1 MNRLFRIEI
10 GKMCLLQYNVKEGV
24 PHMKTMNAEWKGR
37 VRHWIRTLREDLYE
51 PLGEIS
57 WEAFCTMDH
66 LSVKEALQGSF
77 TPVVPGFTWGHTWE
91 YCWFKGRI
99 TLPDAAEGER
109 IVLNLKP
116 NGESTL
122 FVNGQEFGTYRADWV
137 DQPHQFLEDNT
148 IAFLGKAGESYDIL
162 METYAG
168 HYFPDTHEC
177 AVGPILPGSYQDPL
191 TEGAR
196 RTLGVCTYGIWNEDA
211 YQLYMDVDTLDKLLE
226 VLDETSLRAAK
237 VAKALEQFT
246 LTAEFEQ
253 EKEARIG
260 SYRKA
265 REVLRP
271 VLEAVNGSTVPVFYA
286 IGNSHLDLAWLWPMA
301 ETHRKTARTFAAQL
315 RLMEEYPEYKYLQSQ
330 PASYEMCKKYYPAL
344 FERIKEAVKKGQWI
358 AEGAMWVEPDTN
370 VSGGEALIRQLLLG
384 RQYYKEEFGID
395 SEILWLPDTFGYS
408 AALPQILKGCNV
420 KYLVTQK
427 IFWSYNEGE
436 QFPYHYFNWEGMDG
450 SRIIS
455 FLPTGYT
462 YRTDPKQ
469 LNNIWKRRVQAQDLD
484 AFLVPFG
491 YGDGGGGPARDFVE
505 YARREENLEGCPKMK
520 LAGPN
525 EFFADMQK
533 MHGDPV
539 NTYVGELYFCAHR
552 GTYTSQAKVKQNNRR
567 AEFALR
573 EMELWSSIAGKNG
586 FAYDYEKTD
595 ALWKELLLNQ
605 FHDILPGSSLGRVY
619 REAEAAV
626 EKVIDE
632 VNALDERA
640 KEAIAG
646 ACGDGAV
653 TLFNSL
659 SFERFTVIELPAR
672 FADGAVCAD
681 GGAVPVQNSN
691 GRVKAMV
698 KLPSCGTLTLIPQ
711 KVQAKAPEAV
721 ITEEKD
727 GYRMENAKLIA
738 RINKKGEVTSFV
750 LKESGREFAA
760 EPLNRL
766 HLYKDIPR
774 LYDAW
779 DIDSNYRQQEV
790 EAACDVRI
798 EIVEQGLEAVLKV
811 TGRISN
817 SAYTQL
823 IRLGADSRRLEFETR
838 IDWKELHR
846 LLKAAFPVD
855 VYAENGINEIQFGYV
870 NRPTHRS
877 RQYDQDRF
885 EVCNHR
891 YSALADSVHGAAVL
905 NDCKYGISMNENV
918 MELTLLRAPASP
930 EMRADNRVHRFT
942 YAFTAWE
949 GSFAD
954 CDVVRQGY
962 ELNVKPGLSEGS
974 VPKISAVQI
983 EQENIILD
991 TMKLAQDRS
1000 GDVIL
1005 RLYESKK
1012 AAVTA
1017 KIRCSLGQKAYLCDM
1032 MENELEEIPVR
1043 DGEMEI
1049 SFRAFEIRT
1058 IRIK

>member
-1 MNRLFRIEI
+1 
-10 GKMCLLQYNVKEGV
+10 
-24 PHMKTMNAEWKGR
+24 MKTMNAEWKGR
-37 VRHWIRTLREDLYE
+37 IRHWIRTLREDLYE

-57 WEAFCTMDH
+57 WDAFCTMDH
-66 LSVKEALQGSF
+66 LSVKEAEKGPF
-77 TPVVPGFTWGHTWE
+77 VPVKTGFTWGHTWE
-91 YCWFKGRI
+91 YCWFRGKI
-99 TLPDAAEGER
+99 VLPDAANGER
-109 IVLNLKP
+109 IVLNLRP
-116 NGESTL
+116 GGESTL

-137 DQPHQFLEDNT
+137 DQPHQMMEDNT
-148 IAFLGKAGESYDIL
+148 IAFSGKAGESYEVL

-177 AVGPILPGSYQDPL
+177 AVGPILPGSYLDPL

-196 RTLGVCTYGIWNEDA
+196 RTLGRCTFGIWNEAA

-237 VAKALEQFT
+237 IAKALEQFT
-246 LTAEFEQ
+246 LTVEFEQ
-253 EKEARIG
+253 DREGRIRSYQEARKI
-260 SYRKA
+260 
-265 REVLRP
+265 LRP
-271 VLEAVNGSTVPVFYA
+271 VLEAKNGSTTPVFYA

-330 PASYEMCKKYYPAL
+330 PASYEMCKKYYPEL
-344 FERIKEAVKKGQWI
+344 FEKIKEAVKRGQWI

-370 VSGGEALIRQLLLG
+370 LSGGEALIRQLLLG
-384 RQYYKEEFGID
+384 RRYYQDEFGVE

-408 AALPQILKGCNV
+408 AVLPQILKGCNV

-469 LNNIWKRRVQAQDLD
+469 LNRIWEHRVQAQDLET
-484 AFLVPFG
+484 FLVPFG

-505 YARREENLEGCPKMK
+505 YTKREEDLEGCPRVRIES
-520 LAGPN
+520 PN
-525 EFFADMQK
+525 RFFHDITENQ
-533 MHGDPV
+533 GEPV
-539 NTYVGELYFCAHR
+539 NTYVGELYFGAHR
-552 GTYTSQAKVKQNNRR
+552 GTYTSQAKVKQNNRK
-567 AEFALR
+567 AEISLR
-573 EMELWSSIAGKNG
+573 EMEIWSSLAGKNG
-586 FAYDYEKTD
+586 FSYDYEKTD
-595 ALWKELLLNQ
+595 AIWKQLLLNQ

-619 REAEAAV
+619 REAEADV
-626 EKVIDE
+626 EKVIDDAGMLCRDAMTFL
-632 VNALDERA
+632 VKPDE
-640 KEAIAG
+640 K
-646 ACGDGAV
+646 AV

-659 SFERFTVIELPAR
+659 SFDRTAVVELPDW
-672 FADGAVCAD
+672 FSDGAVT
-681 GGAVPVQNSN
+681 GEGETVWTQKGRNS
-691 GRVKAMV
+691 VKAMV
-698 KLPSCGTLTLIPQ
+698 KLPSCGYLTLIPERTN
-711 KVQAKAPEAV
+711 ADGLKAAV
-721 ITEEKD
+721 TETGD
-727 GYRMENAKLIA
+727 GYCLENEKLMA
-738 RINKKGEVTSFV
+738 HLNRKGEVTSFV

-779 DIDSNYRQQEV
+779 DIDSNYREQEI
-790 EAACDVRI
+790 EATADVQM
-798 EIVEQGLEAVLKV
+798 EIVEQGMEAVVKV
-811 TGRISN
+811 QGRIGS
-817 SAYTQL
+817 SSSYTQL
-823 IRLGADSRRLEFETR
+823 IRLASGSSRLEFETE

-877 RQYDQDRF
+877 SQHEQDRF

-891 YSALADSVHGAAVL
+891 YSALADTVHGAAVL

-918 MELTLLRAPASP
+918 LELTLLRAPASP
-930 EMRADNRVHRFT
+930 EMRADNRIHRFT

-949 GSFAD
+949 GAFGA

-962 ELNVKPGLSEGS
+962 ELNVKPGRIAGRTEKRSM
-974 VPKISAVQI
+974 IRI
-983 EQENIILD
+983 EKENVILE
-991 TMKLAQDRS
+991 TMKPAQDQS
-1000 GDVIL
+1000 GDLIL
-1005 RLYESKK
+1005 RLYEAKK
-1012 AAVTA
+1012 AAVTT
-1017 KIRCSLGQKAYLCDM
+1017 KIFCGSGKRAWLCDM
-1032 MENELEEIPVR
+1032 MENKLEELPYEN
-1043 DGEMEI
+1043 GCLELP
-1049 SFRAFEIRT
+1049 FRAFEIRT
-1058 IRIK
+1058 IRIQ